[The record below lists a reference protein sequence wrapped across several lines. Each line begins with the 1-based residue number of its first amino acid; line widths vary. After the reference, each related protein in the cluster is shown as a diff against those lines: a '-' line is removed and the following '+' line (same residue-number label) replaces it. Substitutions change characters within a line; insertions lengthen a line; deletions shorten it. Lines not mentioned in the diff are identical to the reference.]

1 MSIKEVSN
9 DVTDMFKVP
18 SDDQSLRITMENLQ
32 RTGNLEEEYV
42 SRNQYHLMR
51 GRIDQLID
59 EEPPVTQT
67 YGAWNGMRWAEAQP
81 DETEKVEQVNR
92 RPRTLAEKE
101 REYRISIFDKKKS
114 SLVSRTIRKSREIN
128 DLLYSY

>member
-59 EEPPVTQT
+59 EEPLVTQT
-67 YGAWNGMRWAEAQP
+67 YGAWNGMR
-81 DETEKVEQVNR
+81 
-92 RPRTLAEKE
+92 
-101 REYRISIFDKKKS
+101 
-114 SLVSRTIRKSREIN
+114 
-128 DLLYSY
+128 

>member
-1 MSIKEVSN
+1 M
-9 DVTDMFKVP
+9 TDMFKVP

-59 EEPPVTQT
+59 EEPPVTQI
-67 YGAWNGMRWAEAQP
+67 YGAWNGMRSAEAQP

-92 RPRTLAEKE
+92 RRRTLAEKG
-101 REYRISIFDKKKS
+101 R
-114 SLVSRTIRKSREIN
+114 
-128 DLLYSY
+128 